1 MDKRNDIEKC
11 IITEAEKEE
20 FNKRIMDWLSD
31 ENLEKAKGKTRQEIY
46 SDFGNVLMPIAYIP
60 IDYVSLLDAEIED
73 NRVYSGMGYFID
85 HAVNHHPNIAK
96 EKYNNIQI
104 VLRFPDEIKSVKD
117 NGNDSIVF
125 VKQIDRY
132 NAVVLEVTKDNED
145 RIMLHKSFYDQ
156 KKKPYAQKGIRL
168 YASSSEGGVSSI
180 IRTERPA
187 HGSSLPALEDDA
199 KLDIFSEM
207 Q

>member
-85 HAVNHHPNIAK
+85 HAVNHHPNQAFLK
-96 EKYNNIQI
+96 VHGRNSPQRYNRYLGDTCQY
-104 VLRFPDEIKSVKD
+104 RSEADRPYPCPKAPQHSSVK
-117 NGNDSIVF
+117 
-125 VKQIDRY
+125 Y
-132 NAVVLEVTKDNED
+132 TPAPCEEV
-145 RIMLHKSFYDQ
+145 R
-156 KKKPYAQKGIRL
+156 
-168 YASSSEGGVSSI
+168 
-180 IRTERPA
+180 
-187 HGSSLPALEDDA
+187 
-199 KLDIFSEM
+199 
-207 Q
+207 